1 MGGIYGGR
9 VKTWLR
15 ASGAMGIAIASLWL
29 LAVAARAE
37 PQMPHIEFFTGF
49 EESDNYASGYVGGGY
64 AFGKGLYEK
73 GWRLRA
79 VGSFGRYHY
88 DGTLLT
94 DGVYVPTHF
103 NGEAAF
109 ALRLSATQFM
119 PGAVI
124 VKLFAGIEAEDQ
136 RITPPDPNNS
146 VQGSEI
152 GLRLQAE
159 TWLDISP
166 RLFLSA
172 DAAYGT
178 AFQEYCS
185 LARLGYRL
193 RPRLSLGIEGGALGN
208 EEYDAGRGGGFARV
222 DFRNIEVTLSG
233 GFTGN
238 YLEDEPSG
246 YVSLG
251 VYRNF

>member
-1 MGGIYGGR
+1 MGGTYGW
-9 VKTWLR
+9 VEAWLR
-15 ASGAMGIAIASLWL
+15 ASGALGIAVAGSWL
-29 LAVAARAE
+29 LAVVARAE
-37 PQMPHIEFFTGF
+37 PQMPHTEFFSGF
-49 EESDNYASGYVGGGY
+49 EASDNYASGYVGGGY
-64 AFGKGLYEK
+64 AFGKELYER
-73 GWRLRA
+73 GLRLRA

-94 DGVYVPTHF
+94 DGVYVPTRF
-103 NGEAAF
+103 EGEASF
-109 ALRLSATQFM
+109 AAALVGYQFV

-124 VKLFAGIEAEDQ
+124 VKLFAGIEAENQ
-136 RITPPDPNNS
+136 HIMPRDPNNS
-146 VQGSEI
+146 VQGNEI
-152 GLRLQAE
+152 GLRLLAE

-166 RLFLSA
+166 RLFLSV

-178 AFQEYCS
+178 AFQEYGS
-185 LARLGYRL
+185 LARLGYRV